1 MSLAFIY
8 SSFIP
13 CATPSTRSPF
23 PRPLFTYCCL
33 PIVVLAPFPPQAFRP
48 LLLWDFLAPSPLP
61 STPHPSTLQIP
72 NSSPDLSSTD
82 LSSPI
87 THHHRLSSLARPET
101 TLPSSGLS
109 KFIIFSTSIFERTSR
124 IWSRKH
130 GGPCILW
137 WRSRLVLSGQV
148 RSIRSSLED
157 QLFLHLPL
165 LPPRVFLPPTRSNHF
180 LSTTDFSTP
189 TIMKRLT
196 LLACSSRDAVV
207 GNRSMFGDPTHDPLL
222 IHTGSSI

>member
-33 PIVVLAPFPPQAFRP
+33 PIVVLAPFPPQAFRA

-61 STPHPSTLQIP
+61 STPRPSTLQNP

-137 WRSRLVLSGQV
+137 WRSRVGPASQLLTRGPTV
-148 RSIRSSLED
+148 SSLAA
-157 QLFLHLPL
+157 PSTS
-165 LPPRVFLPPTRSNHF
+165 R
-180 LSTTDFSTP
+180 LSSSHAQQPFS
-189 TIMKRLT
+189 
-196 LLACSSRDAVV
+196 
-207 GNRSMFGDPTHDPLL
+207 
-222 IHTGSSI
+222 